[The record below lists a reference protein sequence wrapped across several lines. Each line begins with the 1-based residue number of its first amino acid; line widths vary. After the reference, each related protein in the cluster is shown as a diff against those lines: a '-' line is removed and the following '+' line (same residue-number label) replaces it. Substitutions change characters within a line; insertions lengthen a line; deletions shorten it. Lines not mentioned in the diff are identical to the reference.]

1 MFFERVAQKVWICSG
16 YVSNKRPV
24 SRNNIGRNLT
34 VFVRTMTRIFTT
46 QLRRLAIA
54 TMLCITLW
62 TGLQVAANAE
72 VPSQVTKLQ
81 SQVETLQEYVEGRE
95 WLEIRSFI
103 HGPMGQVRRQLF
115 FISQKLPKSMQASLE
130 DEIEAVSANLNVMDE
145 AAENYSEKRL
155 VNAQKELAQAVEAIA
170 ASF

>member
-1 MFFERVAQKVWICSG
+1 
-16 YVSNKRPV
+16 
-24 SRNNIGRNLT
+24 
-34 VFVRTMTRIFTT
+34 MTRIFTT
-46 QLRRLAIA
+46 QLRRMAIA
-54 TMLCITLW
+54 ALLCITLW
-62 TGLQVAANAE
+62 TGLQVSAKAD

-81 SQVETLQEYVEGRE
+81 SQVEILQDLVKGEE

-130 DEIEAVSANLNVMDE
+130 DEIEAVSETLNVMDE
-145 AAENYSEKRL
+145 AAENYSKNRL
-155 VNAQKELAQAVEAIA
+155 IKAQQELAQAVEAIA

>member
-1 MFFERVAQKVWICSG
+1 
-16 YVSNKRPV
+16 
-24 SRNNIGRNLT
+24 
-34 VFVRTMTRIFTT
+34 MTRIFTT

>member
-1 MFFERVAQKVWICSG
+1 
-16 YVSNKRPV
+16 
-24 SRNNIGRNLT
+24 
-34 VFVRTMTRIFTT
+34 MTCNFTT

-54 TMLCITLW
+54 TILCITLW
-62 TGLQVAANAE
+62 TGVQASAHAE

-81 SQVETLQEYVEGRE
+81 SQVETLQKYVEGRE

-130 DEIEAVSANLNVMDE
+130 DEIEAVSANLNIMDE
-145 AAENYSEKRL
+145 AAGNYSENRL
-155 VNAQKELAQAVEAIA
+155 VKAQKELAQAVEAIA

>member
-1 MFFERVAQKVWICSG
+1 
-16 YVSNKRPV
+16 
-24 SRNNIGRNLT
+24 
-34 VFVRTMTRIFTT
+34 MTRTFTI

-54 TMLCITLW
+54 ILLCVSLW
-62 TGLQVAANAE
+62 TGMQATARAD
-72 VPSQVTKLQ
+72 VPPQVTKLQ
-81 SQVETLQEYVEGRE
+81 SQVETLQGYVEGRE
-95 WLEIRSFI
+95 WLEIRSYI

-145 AAENYSEKRL
+145 AAENYSENRL
-155 VNAQKELAQAVEAIA
+155 RKAQLKLAEAVDAIA

>member
-1 MFFERVAQKVWICSG
+1 
-16 YVSNKRPV
+16 
-24 SRNNIGRNLT
+24 
-34 VFVRTMTRIFTT
+34 MTRTFTI

-54 TMLCITLW
+54 ILLCVSLW
-62 TGLQVAANAE
+62 TGMQATARAD
-72 VPSQVTKLQ
+72 VPPQVTKLQ
-81 SQVETLQEYVEGRE
+81 SQVETLQGYVEGQE
-95 WLEIRSFI
+95 WLEIRSYI

-145 AAENYSEKRL
+145 AAENYSENRL
-155 VNAQKELAQAVEAIA
+155 KKAQLKLAEAVDAIA

>member
-1 MFFERVAQKVWICSG
+1 
-16 YVSNKRPV
+16 
-24 SRNNIGRNLT
+24 
-34 VFVRTMTRIFTT
+34 MTRIFTT

-54 TMLCITLW
+54 TVLCITLW
-62 TGLQVAANAE
+62 TGLQISANAE

-81 SQVETLQEYVEGRE
+81 SQVETLQEYVEGEE

-115 FISQKLPKSMQASLE
+115 FISQKLPKSAQASLA
-130 DEIEAVSANLNVMDE
+130 DEIEAVSETLNVMDE
-145 AAENYSEKRL
+145 AAGNYSKNRL
-155 VNAQKELAQAVEAIA
+155 VKAQKELTEAVEAIA

>member
-1 MFFERVAQKVWICSG
+1 
-16 YVSNKRPV
+16 
-24 SRNNIGRNLT
+24 
-34 VFVRTMTRIFTT
+34 MTRIFTP

-54 TMLCITLW
+54 IMLCITLW

-81 SQVETLQEYVEGRE
+81 SQVETLQEYVDGRE

-115 FISQKLPKSMQASLE
+115 VISQKLPKDMQASLE
-130 DEIEAVSANLNVMDE
+130 DEIQAVSANLNVMDE
-145 AAENYSEKRL
+145 AAENYSENRL
-155 VNAQKELAQAVEAIA
+155 VKAQKELSQAVEAIA
-170 ASF
+170 ESF